1 MRHFTTTGPVAS
13 ADHYCI
19 PPLSRLDLDD
29 VLELVRDKK
38 YFVLHAPR
46 QTGKTSTLL
55 ALRELLN
62 SGDAGEYR
70 CVYVNVEAGQ
80 AAREDKDAAIRTI
93 LGELADEASLTLG
106 DEFLDGIRH
115 GILSDFGPESALRAA
130 LSRWARADP
139 RPLVLL
145 IDEIDALVGDALLS
159 VLRQLRAGY
168 ARRPDGFPQSIALCG
183 VRDMDDYRVHSLDG
197 APVLTGGS
205 PFNIVAKS
213 LRLGDF
219 SRAETSALLMQHT
232 AETGQAFDQ
241 AALDAVWTQTR
252 GQPWLVNA
260 LAAETC
266 FENKAGRDRSRPVT
280 ADAVSA
286 AREQLILRRATH
298 LKHLANRLTEDRV
311 RRVIEPLL
319 SGGAEYG
326 YSTPDLEYVR
336 DLGLIARDG
345 NHTRPSAARRQ
356 SDLRGSGA
364 AGTHLRLPGEPDAG
378 HGRVRGSR
386 RRPGR
391 GQTAGGFPSVLPRA
405 LGTLG
410 GTVRVPGGR
419 PAATATGISATDFL
433 NGGAA
438 SSAVRFWD
446 AVAKA
451 PWTKC

>member
-62 SGDAGEYR
+62 SGDAGAYR

-80 AAREDKDAAIRTI
+80 AAREDKEAAIRTI

-168 ARRPDGFPQSIALCG
+168 ARRPG
-183 VRDMDDYRVHSLDG
+183 VPTASPKASRCAGCATWTTIESTPWTGRPSSPAA
-197 APVLTGGS
+197 APSTS
-205 PFNIVAKS
+205 WP
-213 LRLGDF
+213 
-219 SRAETSALLMQHT
+219 SRCAWATS
-232 AETGQAFDQ
+232 
-241 AALDAVWTQTR
+241 R
-252 GQPWLVNA
+252 GP
-260 LAAETC
+260 
-266 FENKAGRDRSRPVT
+266 R
-280 ADAVSA
+280 
-286 AREQLILRRATH
+286 LRR
-298 LKHLANRLTEDRV
+298 
-311 RRVIEPLL
+311 
-319 SGGAEYG
+319 S
-326 YSTPDLEYVR
+326 
-336 DLGLIARDG
+336 
-345 NHTRPSAARRQ
+345 
-356 SDLRGSGA
+356 
-364 AGTHLRLPGEPDAG
+364 
-378 HGRVRGSR
+378 
-386 RRPGR
+386 
-391 GQTAGGFPSVLPRA
+391 
-405 LGTLG
+405 
-410 GTVRVPGGR
+410 
-419 PAATATGISATDFL
+419 
-433 NGGAA
+433 
-438 SSAVRFWD
+438 
-446 AVAKA
+446 
-451 PWTKC
+451 

>member
-62 SGDAGEYR
+62 SGDAGAYR

-80 AAREDKDAAIRTI
+80 AAREDKEAAIRTI
-93 LGELADEASLTLG
+93 LGEMADEARLTLG
-106 DEFLDGIRH
+106 DEFLAGIRH
-115 GILSDFGPESALRAA
+115 AILSDFGPESALRAA
-130 LSRWARADP
+130 LSRWATADP
-139 RPLVLL
+139 KPLVLL

-168 ARRPDGFPQSIALCG
+168 ARRPDGFPHSVALCG
-183 VRDMDDYRVHSLDG
+183 VRDMDDYRVHSLEG
-197 APVLTGGS
+197 APALTVGS

-219 SRAETSALLMQHT
+219 SRAETSALLTQHT

-266 FENKAGRDRSRPVT
+266 FENKAGRDRSRPERPQPSG
-280 ADAVSA
+280 DDGP
-286 AREQLILRRATH
+286 RATH
-298 LKHLANRLTEDRV
+298 PAPGHAPE
-311 RRVIEPLL
+311 
-319 SGGAEYG
+319 A
-326 YSTPDLEYVR
+326 
-336 DLGLIARDG
+336 LGEQTDG
-345 NHTRPSAARRQ
+345 
-356 SDLRGSGA
+356 GSGEARNRA
-364 AGTHLRLPGEPDAG
+364 AAERW
-378 HGRVRGSR
+378 
-386 RRPGR
+386 RRPRLLRARSGVR
-391 GQTAGGFPSVLPRA
+391 PRS
-405 LGTLG
+405 G
-410 GTVRVPGGR
+410 PDR
-419 PAATATGISATDFL
+419 P
-433 NGGAA
+433 
-438 SSAVRFWD
+438 
-446 AVAKA
+446 
-451 PWTKC
+451 